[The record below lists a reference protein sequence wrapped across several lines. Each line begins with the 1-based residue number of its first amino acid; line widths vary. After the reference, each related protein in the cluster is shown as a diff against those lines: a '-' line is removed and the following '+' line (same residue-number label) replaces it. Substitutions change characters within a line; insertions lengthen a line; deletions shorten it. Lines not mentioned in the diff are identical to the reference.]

1 MSFLIFLIGT
11 TVFLS
16 YIFFFS
22 YFEKEEEETI
32 KIDDAMD
39 YDGHGNWGRFPPKKT
54 RIKEGRVKTN
64 TKPSRRTKKIGRNY

>member
-39 YDGHGNWGRFPPKKT
+39 YDGHGNMWLPLRHVSGSHR
-54 RIKEGRVKTN
+54 
-64 TKPSRRTKKIGRNY
+64 